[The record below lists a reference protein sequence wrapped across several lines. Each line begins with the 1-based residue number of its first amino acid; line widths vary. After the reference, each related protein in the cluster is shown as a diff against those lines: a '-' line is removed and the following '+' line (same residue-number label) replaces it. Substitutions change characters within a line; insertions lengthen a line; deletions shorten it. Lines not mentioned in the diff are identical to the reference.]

1 MLTLGIPPGRHGG
14 SCPFYGTS
22 RPIPERPL
30 DRGWLWA
37 EAQRND
43 GGEGQRRHVPPSR
56 QLAALLLQQFSR
68 LSSEYFS
75 RLLI

>member
-1 MLTLGIPPGRHGG
+1 M
-14 SCPFYGTS
+14 
-22 RPIPERPL
+22 
-30 DRGWLWA
+30 A

-43 GGEGQRRHVPPSR
+43 GGEGQRRHIPPSR

-68 LSSEYFS
+68 LSGEQFR

>member
-1 MLTLGIPPGRHGG
+1 M
-14 SCPFYGTS
+14 
-22 RPIPERPL
+22 
-30 DRGWLWA
+30 A

-43 GGEGQRRHVPPSR
+43 GGEGQRPHIPPSR